1 MVSATFGSDSAPS
14 QPQAVA
20 TSTTPYSWVVGPVF
34 DYLFVVGG
42 FFWIL
47 FMLQVYWFH
56 WDTLDPKAPGLAGT
70 ASYGLLLAQTLGTY
84 IFADAHTVSTY
95 MRIYS
100 TAENRERFK
109 LYAYYLP
116 WMSLL
121 LFSLCLLYPRAAG
134 FCVYLH
140 LMWVFQHYVG
150 QTFGISLVYCY
161 KRGYVLKNWER
172 ETYRWF
178 MHSFSAFVISRILCY
193 RDHSPDD
200 LWGVKLP
207 FYALPEILAQTCTV
221 IFAAMSCAFIYVLL
235 RKAILEKQY
244 FPLPSLCLVF
254 TILGIGLSTGMAHA
268 ILWVYGPPFFHG
280 SQYLAVS
287 VSFFLKENAL
297 KISRDRMSE
306 VSRHVLRECFSK
318 DGRFYWGMVISAGF
332 LIYVCIPKVLEN
344 YGFDFVATATIIQAC
359 INFHHFTA
367 DGAIWRLRDKTCR
380 EVLLA

>member
-20 TSTTPYSWVVGPVF
+20 TSTSPYSWVVGPVF

-47 FMLQVYWFH
+47 FMLQIYWFH

-84 IFADAHTVSTY
+84 LFADAHTVSTY

-207 FYALPEILAQTCTV
+207 FYALPEILAQVCTV
-221 IFAAMSCAFIYVLL
+221 IFAVMSCAFVYVLL

-287 VSFFLKENAL
+287 VSFFLKEKAL
-297 KISRDRMSE
+297 KISRDRMAE
-306 VSRHVLRECFSK
+306 VSRHVLRECFSR

>member
-1 MVSATFGSDSAPS
+1 
-14 QPQAVA
+14 
-20 TSTTPYSWVVGPVF
+20 
-34 DYLFVVGG
+34 
-42 FFWIL
+42 
-47 FMLQVYWFH
+47 
-56 WDTLDPKAPGLAGT
+56 
-70 ASYGLLLAQTLGTY
+70 
-84 IFADAHTVSTY
+84 

-150 QTFGISLVYCY
+150 QTFGISLIYCY

-207 FYALPEILAQTCTV
+207 FYALPEILAQVCTV
-221 IFAAMSCAFIYVLL
+221 IFAAMSCAFIFVLL

-254 TILGIGLSTGMAHA
+254 TVLGIGLSTGMAHA

-287 VSFFLKENAL
+287 VSFFLKEQAL
-297 KISRDRMSE
+297 KISRERMGE
-306 VSRHVLRECFSK
+306 VSRHILRECFSRE
-318 DGRFYWGMVISAGF
+318 GRFYWGMVISAGF

>member
-1 MVSATFGSDSAPS
+1 MVSATFGSDSAPL
-14 QPQAVA
+14 QPRAVA
-20 TSTTPYSWVVGPVF
+20 TSTTPYAWVVSPLF

-47 FMLQVYWFH
+47 FLLQVYWFH

-150 QTFGISLVYCY
+150 QTFGISLIYCY

-207 FYALPEILAQTCTV
+207 FYALPEILAQVCTV
-221 IFAAMSCAFIYVLL
+221 IFAAMSCAFIFVLL

-254 TILGIGLSTGMAHA
+254 TVLGIGLSTGMAHA

-287 VSFFLKENAL
+287 VSFFLKEQAL
-297 KISRDRMSE
+297 KISRERMGE
-306 VSRHVLRECFSK
+306 VSRHILRECFSRE
-318 DGRFYWGMVISAGF
+318 GRFYWGMVISAGF